1 MSKLHSV
8 RLNEEKCVGC
18 TNCIKRCPTQAIR
31 VRNGKARIAEAR
43 CIDCGECI
51 RACPHHAKTAEMDH
65 LDLLKGYQYTIGLA
79 APSLYAQFGTPA
91 TRFMVL
97 AALRNIGFDDV
108 YEVALG
114 AEIVTQGTRE
124 YLNKARREKRLPLI
138 SSACPAVVRVIQ
150 EKYPGLIDNLV
161 PFDAP
166 MEVTASIARKE
177 VIEKTGLTADQIGI
191 FFISPCAAK
200 RTAVTN
206 PIGGRATSIDGVVS
220 FAEAYPQILAMLEHM
235 DPQQICEFEK
245 RIVADSYGIR
255 WGGSGGEAI
264 GLNIEKYLAVDGIL
278 NVVAILEEVE
288 NERLR
293 DIEFIEANSCMGGCI
308 GGPLTV
314 ANRYSAKSR
323 LNRYIREADEFERNN
338 PHAVYKA
345 DLISLDPWEELPEAN
360 RALQLDSDIIK
371 ALEKYEQME
380 KIAHDLP
387 GLDCG
392 ACGAPDCSALA
403 EDIVRGYAT
412 ETDCIFKLKERIRTV
427 VAQMSDLESEL
438 NRHAKAGGTNDHV
451 DT

>member
-1 MSKLHSV
+1 MAKLHSV
-8 RLNEEKCVGC
+8 RLNEDKCVGC
-18 TNCIKRCPTQAIR
+18 TNCIKKCPTEAIR
-31 VRNGKARIAEAR
+31 VRDGKARIAEER

-51 RACPHHAKTAEMDH
+51 KVCPHHAKSAEMDT
-65 LDLLKGYQYTIGLA
+65 LDVLKPYRYTIALA

-91 TRFMVL
+91 TRPMVL
-97 AALRNIGFDDV
+97 AALLNIGFDDV
-108 YEVALG
+108 FEVAIG
-114 AEIVTQGTRE
+114 AEVVTKGTSD
-124 YLNKARREKRLPLI
+124 YLPMARHTGRLPLI

-161 PFDAP
+161 PFDSP
-166 MEVTASIARKE
+166 MEVTAELARRDALARTTFKSE
-177 VIEKTGLTADQIGI
+177 EIGI

-206 PIGGRATSIDGVVS
+206 PIGGRPTSIDGVIS
-220 FAEAYPQILAMLEHM
+220 FAEAYPQILANLEHM
-235 DPQQICEFEK
+235 DPSQVCEIEK
-245 RIVADSYGIR
+245 RMMADAYGLR

-278 NVVAILEEVE
+278 NVIQILEEVE

-293 DIEFIEANSCMGGCI
+293 DIEFIEALSCMGGCI

-323 LNRYIREADEFERNN
+323 LNRYVREAELFEREHPNL
-338 PHAVYKA
+338 VFKA
-345 DLISLDPWEELPEAN
+345 DQATVDPWDHAPEPN
-360 RALQLDSDIIK
+360 RALQLDPDIFK

-380 KIAHDLP
+380 KITQDLP
-387 GLDCG
+387 ALDCG

-412 ETDCIFKLKERIRTV
+412 ETDCIFKLKERIRSV
-427 VAQMSDLESEL
+427 VAQMSDLENEL
-438 NRHAKAGGTNDHV
+438 NRHAKAGGSNDHEQP
-451 DT
+451 

>member
-31 VRNGKARIAEAR
+31 VRNGKARIAESR

-51 RACPHHAKTAEMDH
+51 RVCPHHAKSAEMDH
-65 LDLLKGYQYTIGLA
+65 LDQLKDYRFTIGLA

-97 AALRNIGFDDV
+97 AALRNIGFDEI

-114 AEIVTQGTRE
+114 AEIVTEATKD
-124 YLNKARREKRLPLI
+124 YLAQARRERQLPLI
-138 SSACPAVVRVIQ
+138 SSACPAVVRMIQ
-150 EKYPGLIDNLV
+150 EKYPGLLDNLV

-166 MEVTASIARKE
+166 MEVTAAIARRE
-177 VIEKTGLTADQIGI
+177 TAARTGLSEQEIGI

-206 PIGGRATSIDGVVS
+206 PIGGRPTSIDGVIS
-220 FAEAYPQILAMLEHM
+220 FAEAYPQILANLEHM
-235 DPQQICEFEK
+235 DPSQVCEIEK
-245 RIVADSYGIR
+245 RMMADAYGLR

-278 NVVAILEEVE
+278 NVIQILEEVE

-293 DIEFIEANSCMGGCI
+293 DIEFIEALSCMGGCI

-323 LNRYIREADEFERNN
+323 LNRYVREAELFEREHPNS
-338 PHAVYKA
+338 VFKA
-345 DLISLDPWEELPEAN
+345 DQATIDPWDHAPEPN
-360 RALQLDSDIIK
+360 RALQLDPDIFK

-380 KIAHDLP
+380 KITQDLP
-387 GLDCG
+387 ALDCG

-412 ETDCIFKLKERIRTV
+412 ETDCIFKLKERIRSV
-427 VAQMSDLESEL
+427 VAQMSDLENEL
-438 NRHAKAGGTNDHV
+438 NRHAKAGGSNDHEQP
-451 DT
+451 

>member
-8 RLNEEKCVGC
+8 RLIEEKCVGC

-31 VRNGKARIAEAR
+31 VRNGKAQIAEER

-51 RACPHHAKTAEMDH
+51 RACPHHAKTAVMDH
-65 LDLLKGYQYTIGLA
+65 LEQLDGFRYTVALA

-91 TRFMVL
+91 TRCMVL
-97 AALRNIGFDDV
+97 AALKNIGFDDV
-108 YEVALG
+108 YEVAIG
-114 AEIVTQGTRE
+114 AEIVTRSTRE
-124 YLNKARREKRLPLI
+124 HLEAAKSEKRLPLI
-138 SSACPAVVRVIQ
+138 SSACPAVVRMIQ
-150 EKYPGLIDNLV
+150 EKYPGLIENLV

-166 MEVTASIARKE
+166 MEVTAEIARRE
-177 VIEKTGLTADQIGI
+177 VRQKTGLPSDQIGI

-206 PIGGRATSIDGVVS
+206 PIGNRPSAIDGVIS
-220 FAEAYPQILAMLEHM
+220 FAEAYPQILAMLEQLNP
-235 DPQQICEFEK
+235 DDVCEFEK
-245 RIVADSYGIR
+245 KIVADSFGIR
-255 WGGSGGEAI
+255 WGGSGGEAV
-264 GLNIEKYLAVDGIL
+264 GLSIEKYLAVDGIL

-323 LNRYIREADEFERNN
+323 INRYVREADEFEKHN
-338 PHAVYKA
+338 PQAVFKA
-345 DLISLDPWEELPEAN
+345 DQIVLEPWANVPEPN
-360 RALQLDSDIIK
+360 RALQLDTDIIK
-371 ALEKYEQME
+371 ALEKYDQME

-403 EDIVRGYAT
+403 EDIVRGFAT
-412 ETDCIFKLKERIRTV
+412 ETDCIFKLKERIRSV
-427 VAQMSDLESEL
+427 VAEMSDLEAEL
-438 NRHAKAGGTNDHV
+438 NRHTH
-451 DT
+451 T

>member
-18 TNCIKRCPTQAIR
+18 TNCIKKCPTEAIR
-31 VRNGKARIAEAR
+31 VRNGKARIAEER

-51 RACPHHAKTAEMDH
+51 KACPHHAKSAQMDT
-65 LDLLKGYQYTIGLA
+65 LDMLGNFRYNIALA

-91 TRFMVL
+91 TRVMVL

-114 AEIVTQGTRE
+114 AEIVTKSTTE
-124 YLNKARREKRLPLI
+124 YLQKARLEHKLPLI
-138 SSACPAVVRVIQ
+138 STACPAVVRVIQ
-150 EKYPGLIDNLV
+150 EKYPGLLDNLV
-161 PFDAP
+161 PYDSP
-166 MEVTASIARKE
+166 MEVTAGIARRE
-177 VIEKTGLTADQIGI
+177 ALEKTSFKSEEIGI

-206 PIGGRATSIDGVVS
+206 PIGCRPTQVDGVIS
-220 FAEAYPQILAMLEHM
+220 FAEAYPQILVKLEKLTSEQVNEVERRML
-235 DPQQICEFEK
+235 
-245 RIVADSYGIR
+245 ADSYGVR
-255 WGGSGGEAI
+255 WGYSGGEAI
-264 GLNIEKYLAVDGIL
+264 GLQIEKYLAVDGIL
-278 NVVAILEEVE
+278 NVVAILEEIE

-323 LNRYIREADEFERNN
+323 LNRYVREADDFEKVH
-338 PHAVYKA
+338 PEAIFKA
-345 DLISLDPWEELPEAN
+345 DRVELEPWPSSPEPNNALKLDP
-360 RALQLDSDIIK
+360 DIFK

-380 KIAHDLP
+380 IITHNLP

-392 ACGAPDCSALA
+392 ACGAPDCAALA
-403 EDIVRGYAT
+403 EDIVRGLAV
-412 ETDCIFKLKERIRTV
+412 ESDCIFKLKERIRSV
-427 VAQMSDLESEL
+427 VAQMSELETEL
-438 NRHAKAGGTNDHV
+438 NRHALPGGNNNHENT
-451 DT
+451 